1 MMFSYKKAKNVL
13 ALTAALSVLCSQSVF
28 AATLELDLEETI
40 QRALLTNPD
49 IKIAESQRKEA
60 KADYSAAKSAR
71 GISISLNHSTG
82 RGGYA
87 DNQAVRDAAG
97 RILGYT
103 KYIGND
109 HSNSITASLPIF
121 TGGELQGQIGQA
133 KANYR
138 TMLSAEQ
145 QAYNEMKE
153 TATTGYFNM
162 LNAGNMKNLRTES
175 VDRLQAHLDNVI
187 AQYNVGIVAR
197 ADVLR
202 SEVELANAKQDLI
215 TASNEYDVAEAT
227 LNNIIGTPLNTTL
240 TLKDTLQYVPYDNDM
255 AYCLAYSEEHRP
267 ELKQAEYGVDAAEAA
282 LVVARSGHMPKIYA
296 NASNNWGGDGSN
308 WPGDDNENWSVGVTA
323 SMNIFDSGVTWSKI
337 HAAQEALV
345 QAKETQRQVKDAVEL
360 EVRTDYLNMRE
371 AEKRITTA
379 QVAVA
384 SAEEDYHIAV
394 VRYQAGVGTNI
405 DVMDAQE
412 ALTQAKTNYY
422 QALYNYNTSK
432 AALNTSMGVG
442 VPVPEPRTFPEPVED
457 TDVSADTEDAAA
469 ETVPDEEMADA
480 DVQQGAEE
488 AANDSENADAEAAE
502 NAAPAEQ
509 QSEAV
514 PAEEAAVDA
523 QAAAE

>member
-1 MMFSYKKAKNVL
+1 MFSYKKAKNVL

-40 QRALLTNPD
+40 QRALLTNPSV
-49 IKIAESQRKEA
+49 KIAEYNRKAA
-60 KADYSAAKSAR
+60 KADYSAAKGAR
-71 GISISLNHSTG
+71 GISISLSHDSG

-87 DNQAVRDAAG
+87 DYAMRSVNG
-97 RILGYT
+97 GTKILT
-103 KYIGND
+103 KGIGNS

-138 TMLSAEQ
+138 SMLSAEE

-162 LNAGNMKNLRTES
+162 LNATNMKALRQES

-202 SEVELANAKQDLI
+202 SEVELANAKQDYI

-240 TLKDTLQYVPYDNDM
+240 KLKDSLQYVPYDNDM
-255 AYCLAYSEEHRP
+255 AYCLAYSEQHRP
-267 ELKQAEYGVDAAEAA
+267 ELKQAEYAIDSAEAA
-282 LVVARSGHMPKIYA
+282 LVVARSGHMPKVYA
-296 NASNNWGGDGSN
+296 NASNNWGGNGSD
-308 WPGDDNENWSVGVTA
+308 WPGDDDENWSVGVTA
-323 SMNIFDSGVTWSKI
+323 SMNVFDSGVTWSRI
-337 HAAQEALV
+337 HAAQENLAK
-345 QAKETQRQVKDAVEL
+345 AKESQRQIKDNVEL
-360 EVRTDYLNMRE
+360 EVRTDYLSMRE

-457 TDVSADTEDAAA
+457 TAAQAADAQSAGTDAAA
-469 ETVPDEEMADA
+469 QTENAADDSA
-480 DVQQGAEE
+480 QAP
-488 AANDSENADAEAAE
+488 ANTADAEQPAAE
-502 NAAPAEQ
+502 NAASTSTAAENGNT
-509 QSEAV
+509 
-514 PAEEAAVDA
+514 
-523 QAAAE
+523 AAAEQTAE

>member
-1 MMFSYKKAKNVL
+1 MFSYKKAKNVL
-13 ALTAALSVLCSQSVF
+13 VLTAALSVLCSQSVF

-40 QRALLTNPD
+40 QRALLTNPSV
-49 IKIAESQRKEA
+49 KIAESQRKEA

-71 GISISLNHSTG
+71 GISISLNHDSG

-87 DNQAVRDAAG
+87 DNRRYVITDNMG
-97 RILGYT
+97 RQIPRYD
-103 KYIGND
+103 KSIGNS
-109 HSNSITASLPIF
+109 HSNSITASLPLF

-138 TMLSAEQ
+138 SMLSAEE

-162 LNAGNMKNLRTES
+162 LNAGNMKALRQES

-202 SEVELANAKQDLI
+202 SEVELANAKQDYI

-240 TLKDTLQYVPYDNDM
+240 KLKDSLQYVPYDNDM
-255 AYCLAYSEEHRP
+255 AYCLAYSEQHRP

-296 NASNNWGGDGSN
+296 NASDNWGGNGSN
-308 WPGDDNENWSVGVTA
+308 WPGDDDENWSVGVTA
-323 SMNIFDSGVTWSKI
+323 SINVFDSGVTWSKI

-345 QAKETQRQVKDAVEL
+345 QAKESQRQIKDAVEL
-360 EVRTDYLNMRE
+360 EVRTDYLSMRE

-457 TDVSADTEDAAA
+457 TAAQA
-469 ETVPDEEMADA
+469 ADA
-480 DVQQGAEE
+480 QSAGTDT
-488 AANDSENADAEAAE
+488 AAQTENAADDSAQAPANTADAEQPAAE
-502 NAAPAEQ
+502 NAASTAAENGNT
-509 QSEAV
+509 
-514 PAEEAAVDA
+514 
-523 QAAAE
+523 AAAEQTAE

>member
-1 MMFSYKKAKNVL
+1 MFSYKKAKNVL

-40 QRALLTNPD
+40 QRALLTNPSV
-49 IKIAESQRKEA
+49 KIAEYNRKAA
-60 KADYSAAKSAR
+60 KADYSAAKGAR
-71 GISISLNHSTG
+71 GISISLSHDSG

-87 DNQAVRDAAG
+87 DNRSYVITDNMG
-97 RILGYT
+97 RQIPRYD
-103 KYIGND
+103 KSIGNS
-109 HSNSITASLPIF
+109 HSNSITASLPLF

-138 TMLSAEQ
+138 SMLSAEE

-162 LNAGNMKNLRTES
+162 LNATNMKALRQES

-202 SEVELANAKQDLI
+202 SEVELANAKQDYI

-227 LNNIIGTPLNTTL
+227 LNNIIGTPLGTTL
-240 TLKDTLQYVPYDNDM
+240 LLKDRLQYEPYENDM
-255 AYCLAYSEEHRP
+255 AYCLAYSEQHRP
-267 ELKQAEYGVDAAEAA
+267 ELKQAEYAIDSAEAA
-282 LVVARSGHMPKIYA
+282 LVVARSGHMPKVYA
-296 NASNNWGGDGSN
+296 NASNNWGGNGSD
-308 WPGDDNENWSVGVTA
+308 WPGDDDENWSVGVTA
-323 SMNIFDSGVTWSKI
+323 SMNVFDSGVTWSKI
-337 HAAQEALV
+337 HAAQENLAK
-345 QAKETQRQVKDAVEL
+345 AKESQRQIKDNVEL
-360 EVRTDYLNMRE
+360 EVRTDYLNLRE
-371 AEKRITTA
+371 AEKRITTT

-457 TDVSADTEDAAA
+457 TAAQAADAQSAGTDAAA
-469 ETVPDEEMADA
+469 QTENAADGSA
-480 DVQQGAEE
+480 QAP
-488 AANDSENADAEAAE
+488 ANTADAEQPAAE
-502 NAAPAEQ
+502 NAASTAAENGNTAVAEQ
-509 QSEAV
+509 T
-514 PAEEAAVDA
+514 AE
-523 QAAAE
+523 

>member
-1 MMFSYKKAKNVL
+1 MFSYKKAKNVL
-13 ALTAALSVLCSQSVF
+13 ALTATLSVLCSQSVF

-40 QRALLTNPD
+40 QRALLTNPSV
-49 IKIAESQRKEA
+49 KIAESQRKEA

-71 GISISLNHSTG
+71 GISISLNHDSS

-87 DNQAVRDAAG
+87 DYAWRNVGGGTAW
-97 RILGYT
+97 T
-103 KYIGND
+103 KSIGNS

-138 TMLSAEQ
+138 SMLSAEE

-162 LNAGNMKNLRTES
+162 LNATNMKALRQES

-202 SEVELANAKQDLI
+202 SEVELANAKQDYI

-227 LNNIIGTPLNTTL
+227 LNNIIGTPLGTTL
-240 TLKDTLQYVPYDNDM
+240 LLKDRLQYEPYENDM
-255 AYCLAYSEEHRP
+255 AYCLAYSEQHRP

-282 LVVARSGHMPKIYA
+282 LVVARSGHMPKI
-296 NASNNWGGDGSN
+296 NAVAGNYWGGTDESN
-308 WPGDDNENWSVGVTA
+308 WPGDDNDHWSVGVTA

-345 QAKETQRQVKDAVEL
+345 QAKESQRQIKDNVEL
-360 EVRTDYLNMRE
+360 EVRTDYLSMRE

-457 TDVSADTEDAAA
+457 TAAQAADAQSAGTDAAA
-469 ETVPDEEMADA
+469 QTEN
-480 DVQQGAEE
+480 
-488 AANDSENADAEAAE
+488 AANDSAQAPANTADAEQPAAE
-502 NAAPAEQ
+502 NSASTSTAAENGNT
-509 QSEAV
+509 
-514 PAEEAAVDA
+514 
-523 QAAAE
+523 AAAEQTAE

>member
-1 MMFSYKKAKNVL
+1 MFSYKKAKNVL
-13 ALTAALSVLCSQSVF
+13 ALTATLSVLCSQSVF

-40 QRALLTNPD
+40 QRALLTNPSV
-49 IKIAESQRKEA
+49 KIAEYNRKAA
-60 KADYSAAKSAR
+60 KADYSAAKGAR
-71 GISISLNHSTG
+71 GISISLSHDSG

-87 DNQAVRDAAG
+87 DPQYNQQL
-97 RILGYT
+97 RIWT
-103 KYIGND
+103 KGIDNS

-138 TMLSAEQ
+138 SMLSAEE

-162 LNAGNMKNLRTES
+162 LNATNMKALRQES

-202 SEVELANAKQDLI
+202 SEVELANAQQNYI
-215 TASNEYDVAEAT
+215 TASNQYDVAEAT
-227 LNNIIGTPLNTTL
+227 LNNIIGTPLGTTL
-240 TLKDTLQYVPYDNDM
+240 LLKDRLQYEPYENDM
-255 AYCLAYSEEHRP
+255 AYCLAYSEQHRP
-267 ELKQAEYGVDAAEAA
+267 ELKQAEYAIDSAEAA
-282 LVVARSGHMPKIYA
+282 LVVARSGHMPKVYA
-296 NASNNWGGDGSN
+296 NASNNWGGNGSD
-308 WPGDDNENWSVGVTA
+308 WPGDDDENWSVGVTA
-323 SMNIFDSGVTWSKI
+323 SMNVFDSGVTWSKI
-337 HAAQEALV
+337 HAAQENLAK
-345 QAKETQRQVKDAVEL
+345 AKESQRQIKDNVEL
-360 EVRTDYLNMRE
+360 EVRTDYLNLRE
-371 AEKRITTA
+371 AEKRITTT

-457 TDVSADTEDAAA
+457 TAAQAADAQSAGIDAAA
-469 ETVPDEEMADA
+469 QTEN
-480 DVQQGAEE
+480 
-488 AANDSENADAEAAE
+488 AASGSAQAPANTADAEQPAAE
-502 NAAPAEQ
+502 NAASTAAENGNT
-509 QSEAV
+509 
-514 PAEEAAVDA
+514 
-523 QAAAE
+523 AAAEQTAE

>member
-1 MMFSYKKAKNVL
+1 MFSYKKAKNVL
-13 ALTAALSVLCSQSVF
+13 ALTATLSVLCSQSVF

-40 QRALLTNPD
+40 QRALLTNPSV
-49 IKIAESQRKEA
+49 KIAESQRKEA

-71 GISISLNHSTG
+71 GISISLNHDSG

-87 DNQAVRDAAG
+87 DNRRYVITDNMG
-97 RILGYT
+97 RQIPRYD
-103 KYIGND
+103 KSIGNS
-109 HSNSITASLPIF
+109 HSNSITASLPLF

-138 TMLSAEQ
+138 SMLSAEE

-162 LNAGNMKNLRTES
+162 LNATNMKALRQES

-202 SEVELANAKQDLI
+202 SEVELANAQQNYI

-240 TLKDTLQYVPYDNDM
+240 KLKDSLQYVPYDNDM
-255 AYCLAYSEEHRP
+255 AYCLAYSEQHRP

-282 LVVARSGHMPKIYA
+282 LVVARSGHMPKVYA
-296 NASNNWGGDGSN
+296 SASNSWASES
-308 WPGDDNENWSVGVTA
+308 WPGDDNEEWQVGVTA

-345 QAKETQRQVKDAVEL
+345 QAKESQRQIKDAVEL
-360 EVRTDYLNMRE
+360 EVRTDYLSMRE
-371 AEKRITTA
+371 AEKRISSA

-442 VPVPEPRTFPEPVED
+442 VPVPEPRTFSEPVED
-457 TDVSADTEDAAA
+457 TAAQA
-469 ETVPDEEMADA
+469 ADA
-480 DVQQGAEE
+480 QSAGTDTASQTENAADGSVQAP
-488 AANDSENADAEAAE
+488 ANTADAEQPAAE
-502 NAAPAEQ
+502 NAASTAAENGNT
-509 QSEAV
+509 
-514 PAEEAAVDA
+514 
-523 QAAAE
+523 AAAEQTAE

>member
-1 MMFSYKKAKNVL
+1 MFSYKKAKNVL

-40 QRALLTNPD
+40 QRALLTNPSV
-49 IKIAESQRKEA
+49 KIAEYNRKAA
-60 KADYSAAKSAR
+60 KADYSAAKGAR
-71 GISISLNHSTG
+71 GISISLSHDSG

-87 DNQAVRDAAG
+87 DYAMRSVNG
-97 RILGYT
+97 GTEILT
-103 KYIGND
+103 KGIGNS

-138 TMLSAEQ
+138 SMLSAEE

-162 LNAGNMKNLRTES
+162 LNATNMKALRQES

-202 SEVELANAKQDLI
+202 SEVELANAQQNYI

-227 LNNIIGTPLNTTL
+227 LNNIIGTPLGTTL
-240 TLKDTLQYVPYDNDM
+240 LLKDRLQYEPYENDM
-255 AYCLAYSEEHRP
+255 AYCLAYSEQHRP
-267 ELKQAEYGVDAAEAA
+267 ELKQAEYAIDSAEAA
-282 LVVARSGHMPKIYA
+282 LVVARSGHMPKVYA
-296 NASNNWGGDGSN
+296 NASNNWGGNGSD
-308 WPGDDNENWSVGVTA
+308 WPGDDDENWSVGVTA
-323 SMNIFDSGVTWSKI
+323 SMNVFDSGVTWSRI
-337 HAAQEALV
+337 HAAQENLAK
-345 QAKETQRQVKDAVEL
+345 AKESQRQIKDNVEL
-360 EVRTDYLNMRE
+360 EVRTDYLNLRE
-371 AEKRITTA
+371 AEKRITTT

-442 VPVPEPRTFPEPVED
+442 VPVPEPRTFSEPVED
-457 TDVSADTEDAAA
+457 TAAQA
-469 ETVPDEEMADA
+469 ADA
-480 DVQQGAEE
+480 QSAGTDAVAQTEN
-488 AANDSENADAEAAE
+488 AADGSAQAPANTADAEQPAAE
-502 NAAPAEQ
+502 NAASTAAENGNT
-509 QSEAV
+509 
-514 PAEEAAVDA
+514 
-523 QAAAE
+523 AAAEQTAE

>member
-1 MMFSYKKAKNVL
+1 MFSYKKAKNVL

-40 QRALLTNPD
+40 QRALLTNPSV
-49 IKIAESQRKEA
+49 KIAEYNRKAA

-71 GISISLNHSTG
+71 GISISLSHSTG

-87 DNQAVRDAAG
+87 DPQYNQQLKIWSKGID
-97 RILGYT
+97 
-103 KYIGND
+103 
-109 HSNSITASLPIF
+109 NSHNNSVTASLPLF

-138 TMLSAEQ
+138 SMLSAEE

-162 LNAGNMKNLRTES
+162 LNATNMKALRQES

-202 SEVELANAKQDLI
+202 SEVELANAQQNYI

-227 LNNIIGTPLNTTL
+227 LNNIIGTPLGTTL
-240 TLKDTLQYVPYDNDM
+240 LLKDRLQYEPYENDM
-255 AYCLAYSEEHRP
+255 AYCLAYSEQHRP
-267 ELKQAEYGVDAAEAA
+267 ELKQAEYAIDSAEAA
-282 LVVARSGHMPKIYA
+282 LVVARSGHMPKVYA
-296 NASNNWGGDGSN
+296 NASNNWGGNGSD
-308 WPGDDNENWSVGVTA
+308 WPGDDDENWSVGVTA
-323 SMNIFDSGVTWSKI
+323 SMNVFDSGVTWSKI
-337 HAAQEALV
+337 HAAQENLAK
-345 QAKETQRQVKDAVEL
+345 AKESQRQIKDNVEL
-360 EVRTDYLNMRE
+360 EVRTDYLNLRE
-371 AEKRITTA
+371 AEKRITTT

-442 VPVPEPRTFPEPVED
+442 VPVPEPRTFPEPVENTAAQAADAQSAGTD
-457 TDVSADTEDAAA
+457 TAAQTENAVDDSAQAPANTADAEQPAVENAASTAAENGNTAAA
-469 ETVPDEEMADA
+469 EQT
-480 DVQQGAEE
+480 AE
-488 AANDSENADAEAAE
+488 
-502 NAAPAEQ
+502 
-509 QSEAV
+509 
-514 PAEEAAVDA
+514 
-523 QAAAE
+523 

>member
-1 MMFSYKKAKNVL
+1 MFSYKKAKNVL

-40 QRALLTNPD
+40 QRALLTNPSV
-49 IKIAESQRKEA
+49 KIAEYNRKAA

-71 GISISLNHSTG
+71 GISISLSHDSG

-87 DNQAVRDAAG
+87 DNRSYVITDNMG
-97 RILGYT
+97 RQIPRYD
-103 KYIGND
+103 KSIGNS

-138 TMLSAEQ
+138 SMLSAEE

-153 TATTGYFNM
+153 TATIGYFNM
-162 LNAGNMKNLRTES
+162 LNATNMKALRQES

-202 SEVELANAKQDLI
+202 SEVELANAQQNYI

-227 LNNIIGTPLNTTL
+227 LNNIIGTPLGTTL
-240 TLKDTLQYVPYDNDM
+240 LLKDRLQYEPYENDM
-255 AYCLAYSEEHRP
+255 AYCLAYSEQHRP
-267 ELKQAEYGVDAAEAA
+267 ELKQAEYAIDSAEAA
-282 LVVARSGHMPKIYA
+282 LVVARSGHMPKVYA
-296 NASNNWGGDGSN
+296 NASNNWGGNGSD
-308 WPGDDNENWSVGVTA
+308 WPGDDDENWSVGVTA
-323 SMNIFDSGVTWSKI
+323 SMNVFDSGVTWSKI
-337 HAAQEALV
+337 HAAQENLAK
-345 QAKETQRQVKDAVEL
+345 AKESQRQIKDNVEL
-360 EVRTDYLNMRE
+360 EVRTDYLNLRE
-371 AEKRITTA
+371 AEKRITTT

-457 TDVSADTEDAAA
+457 TAAQSTESQSAGTDTAAKIENAADGNAQAPANTADAEQPAAENVASTAAENGNTAAA
-469 ETVPDEEMADA
+469 EQT
-480 DVQQGAEE
+480 AE
-488 AANDSENADAEAAE
+488 
-502 NAAPAEQ
+502 
-509 QSEAV
+509 
-514 PAEEAAVDA
+514 
-523 QAAAE
+523 

>member
-1 MMFSYKKAKNVL
+1 MFSYKKAKNVL

-40 QRALLTNPD
+40 QRALLTNPSV
-49 IKIAESQRKEA
+49 KIAEYNRKAA
-60 KADYSAAKSAR
+60 KADYSAAKSSR
-71 GISISLNHSTG
+71 GISISLSHESG

-87 DNQAVRDAAG
+87 DNHILRDAAG
-97 RILGYT
+97 KILSND
-103 KYIGND
+103 KQIGNT

-138 TMLSAEQ
+138 SMLSAEE

-162 LNAGNMKNLRTES
+162 LNATNMKALRQES

-202 SEVELANAKQDLI
+202 SEVELANAQQNYI
-215 TASNEYDVAEAT
+215 TASNQYDVAEAT
-227 LNNIIGTPLNTTL
+227 LNNIIGTPLGTTL
-240 TLKDTLQYVPYDNDM
+240 LLKDRLQYEPYENDM
-255 AYCLAYSEEHRP
+255 AYCLAYSEQHRP
-267 ELKQAEYGVDAAEAA
+267 ELKQAEYAIDSAEAA
-282 LVVARSGHMPKIYA
+282 LVVARSGHMPKVYA
-296 NASNNWGGDGSN
+296 NASNNWGGNGSD
-308 WPGDDNENWSVGVTA
+308 WPGDDDENWSVGVTA
-323 SMNIFDSGVTWSKI
+323 SMNVFDSGVTWSKI
-337 HAAQEALV
+337 HAAQENLAK
-345 QAKETQRQVKDAVEL
+345 AKESQRQIKDNVEL
-360 EVRTDYLNMRE
+360 EVRTDYLNLRE
-371 AEKRITTA
+371 AEKRITTT

-457 TDVSADTEDAAA
+457 TAAQAADAQSAGTDAAA
-469 ETVPDEEMADA
+469 QTEN
-480 DVQQGAEE
+480 
-488 AANDSENADAEAAE
+488 AASDSAQAPANTADAEQPAAE
-502 NAAPAEQ
+502 NAA
-509 QSEAV
+509 ST
-514 PAEEAAVDA
+514 AAGNGNT
-523 QAAAE
+523 AAAEQTAE

>member
-1 MMFSYKKAKNVL
+1 MFSYKKAKNVL

-40 QRALLTNPD
+40 QRALLTNPSV
-49 IKIAESQRKEA
+49 KIAEYNRKAA
-60 KADYSAAKSAR
+60 KSDYSAAKSAR
-71 GISISLNHSTG
+71 GISISLSHDSG

-87 DNQAVRDAAG
+87 DPQYNQQL
-97 RILGYT
+97 RIWT
-103 KYIGND
+103 KGIDNS

-138 TMLSAEQ
+138 SMLSAEE

-162 LNAGNMKNLRTES
+162 LNATNMKALRQES

-202 SEVELANAKQDLI
+202 SEVELANAQQNYI

-227 LNNIIGTPLNTTL
+227 LNNIIGTPLGTTL
-240 TLKDTLQYVPYDNDM
+240 LLKDRLQYEPYENDM
-255 AYCLAYSEEHRP
+255 AYCLAYSEQHRP
-267 ELKQAEYGVDAAEAA
+267 ELKQAEYAIDSAEAA
-282 LVVARSGHMPKIYA
+282 LVVARSGHMPKVYA
-296 NASNNWGGDGSN
+296 NASNNWGGNGSD
-308 WPGDDNENWSVGVTA
+308 WPGDDDENWSVGVTA
-323 SMNIFDSGVTWSKI
+323 SMNVFDSGVTWSKI
-337 HAAQEALV
+337 HAAQENLAK
-345 QAKETQRQVKDAVEL
+345 AKESQRQIKDNVEL
-360 EVRTDYLNMRE
+360 EVRTDYLSMRE

-442 VPVPEPRTFPEPVED
+442 VPVPEPRTFPEP
-457 TDVSADTEDAAA
+457 
-469 ETVPDEEMADA
+469 
-480 DVQQGAEE
+480 
-488 AANDSENADAEAAE
+488 AE
-502 NAAPAEQ
+502 NAASTAAENGNT
-509 QSEAV
+509 
-514 PAEEAAVDA
+514 
-523 QAAAE
+523 AAAEQTAE

>member
-1 MMFSYKKAKNVL
+1 MFSYKKAKNVL

-40 QRALLTNPD
+40 QRALLTNPSV
-49 IKIAESQRKEA
+49 KIAESQRKEA

-71 GISISLNHSTG
+71 GISISLSHSSG

-87 DNQAVRDAAG
+87 DPQYNQQL
-97 RILGYT
+97 RIWT
-103 KYIGND
+103 KGIDNS

-138 TMLSAEQ
+138 SMLSAEE

-162 LNAGNMKNLRTES
+162 LNAGNMKALRQES
-175 VDRLQAHLDNVI
+175 VDRLQAHLDNVV

-202 SEVELANAKQDLI
+202 SEVELANAQQNYI

-240 TLKDTLQYVPYDNDM
+240 KLKDSLQYVPYDNDM
-255 AYCLAYSEEHRP
+255 AYCLAYSEQHRP

-296 NASNNWGGDGSN
+296 NASDNWGGNGSN
-308 WPGDDNENWSVGVTA
+308 WPGDDDENWSVGVTA
-323 SMNIFDSGVTWSKI
+323 SINVFDSGVTWSKI

-345 QAKETQRQVKDAVEL
+345 QAKESQRQIKDNVEL
-360 EVRTDYLNMRE
+360 EVRTDYLSMRE

-457 TDVSADTEDAAA
+457 TAAQSTESQSAGTDAAA
-469 ETVPDEEMADA
+469 QTENAADDSA
-480 DVQQGAEE
+480 QAP
-488 AANDSENADAEAAE
+488 ANTADAEQPAAE
-502 NAAPAEQ
+502 NAA
-509 QSEAV
+509 ST
-514 PAEEAAVDA
+514 AAGNGNT
-523 QAAAE
+523 AAAEQTAE

>member
-1 MMFSYKKAKNVL
+1 MFSYKKAKNVL

-40 QRALLTNPD
+40 QRALLTNPSV
-49 IKIAESQRKEA
+49 KIAEYNRKAA
-60 KADYSAAKSAR
+60 KADYSAAKGAR

-82 RGGYA
+82 RNGYA
-87 DNQAVRDAAG
+87 DPQYNQQLN
-97 RILGYT
+97 IWT
-103 KYIGND
+103 KGIGNS

-138 TMLSAEQ
+138 SMLSAEE

-162 LNAGNMKNLRTES
+162 LNATNMKALRQKS

-202 SEVELANAKQDLI
+202 SEVELANAQQNYI

-240 TLKDTLQYVPYDNDM
+240 KLKDSLQYVPYDNDM
-255 AYCLAYSEEHRP
+255 AYCLAYSEQHRP
-267 ELKQAEYGVDAAEAA
+267 ELKQAEYAIDSAEAA
-282 LVVARSGHMPKIYA
+282 LVVARSGHMPKVYA
-296 NASNNWGGDGSN
+296 NASNNWGGNGSD
-308 WPGDDNENWSVGVTA
+308 WPGDDDENWSVGVTA
-323 SMNIFDSGVTWSKI
+323 SMNVFDSGVTWSKI
-337 HAAQEALV
+337 HAAQENLAK
-345 QAKETQRQVKDAVEL
+345 AKESQRQIKDNVEL
-360 EVRTDYLNMRE
+360 EVRTDYLNLRE
-371 AEKRITTA
+371 AEKRITTT

-457 TDVSADTEDAAA
+457 TAAQAADAQSAGTDAAA
-469 ETVPDEEMADA
+469 QTENAADGSA
-480 DVQQGAEE
+480 QAP
-488 AANDSENADAEAAE
+488 ANTADAEQPAAE
-502 NAAPAEQ
+502 NAA
-509 QSEAV
+509 ST
-514 PAEEAAVDA
+514 AAGNGNT
-523 QAAAE
+523 AAAEQTAE

>member
-1 MMFSYKKAKNVL
+1 MFSYKKAKNVL

-40 QRALLTNPD
+40 QRALLTNPSV
-49 IKIAESQRKEA
+49 KIAESQRKEA

-71 GISISLNHSTG
+71 GISISLNHDSG

-87 DNQAVRDAAG
+87 DNHILRDAFG
-97 RILGYT
+97 NILSND
-103 KYIGND
+103 KQIGNS
-109 HSNSITASLPIF
+109 HSNSITASLPLF

-138 TMLSAEQ
+138 SMLSAEE

-162 LNAGNMKNLRTES
+162 LNAGNMKALRQES
-175 VDRLQAHLDNVI
+175 VDRLQAHLDNVV

-202 SEVELANAKQDLI
+202 SEVELANAKQDYI

-240 TLKDTLQYVPYDNDM
+240 KLKDSLQYVPYDNDM
-255 AYCLAYSEEHRP
+255 AYCLAYSEQHRP

-282 LVVARSGHMPKIYA
+282 LVVARSGHMPKVYA
-296 NASNNWGGDGSN
+296 SASNSWASES
-308 WPGDDNENWSVGVTA
+308 WPGDDNEEWQVGVTA

-345 QAKETQRQVKDAVEL
+345 QAKESQRQIKDNVEL
-360 EVRTDYLNMRE
+360 EVRTDYLSMRE

-457 TDVSADTEDAAA
+457 TAVQAADAQSAGTDAAA
-469 ETVPDEEMADA
+469 QTEN
-480 DVQQGAEE
+480 
-488 AANDSENADAEAAE
+488 AANDSAQAPANTADAEQPAAE
-502 NAAPAEQ
+502 NAASTAAENGNT
-509 QSEAV
+509 
-514 PAEEAAVDA
+514 
-523 QAAAE
+523 AAAEQTAE

>member
-1 MMFSYKKAKNVL
+1 MFSYKKAKNVL

-40 QRALLTNPD
+40 QRALLTNPSV
-49 IKIAESQRKEA
+49 KIAEYNRKAA
-60 KADYSAAKSAR
+60 KADYSAAKGAR
-71 GISISLNHSTG
+71 GISISLSHSTG
-82 RGGYA
+82 RNGYA
-87 DNQAVRDAAG
+87 DPQYNQQLN
-97 RILGYT
+97 IWT
-103 KYIGND
+103 KGIGNS

-121 TGGELQGQIGQA
+121 TGCELQGQIGQA

-138 TMLSAEQ
+138 SMLSAEE

-153 TATTGYFNM
+153 TATTGYFTM
-162 LNAGNMKNLRTES
+162 LNATNMKALRQES

-202 SEVELANAKQDLI
+202 SEVELANAQQNYI

-227 LNNIIGTPLNTTL
+227 LNNIIGTPLGTTL
-240 TLKDTLQYVPYDNDM
+240 LLKDRLQYEPYENDM
-255 AYCLAYSEEHRP
+255 AYCLAYSEQHRP
-267 ELKQAEYGVDAAEAA
+267 ELKQAEYAIDSAEAA
-282 LVVARSGHMPKIYA
+282 LVVARSGHMPKVYA
-296 NASNNWGGDGSN
+296 NASNNWGGNGSD
-308 WPGDDNENWSVGVTA
+308 WPGDDDENWSVGVTA
-323 SMNIFDSGVTWSKI
+323 SMNVFDSGVTWSKI
-337 HAAQEALV
+337 HAAQENLAK
-345 QAKETQRQVKDAVEL
+345 AKESQRQIKDNVEL
-360 EVRTDYLNMRE
+360 EVRTDYLNLRE
-371 AEKRITTA
+371 AEKRITTT

-457 TDVSADTEDAAA
+457 TAAQAAEAQSAGTDTAAQTENAADDSAQAQANTADAEQPAAENTASTAAENGNTAAA
-469 ETVPDEEMADA
+469 EQT
-480 DVQQGAEE
+480 AE
-488 AANDSENADAEAAE
+488 
-502 NAAPAEQ
+502 
-509 QSEAV
+509 
-514 PAEEAAVDA
+514 
-523 QAAAE
+523 

>member
-1 MMFSYKKAKNVL
+1 MFSYKKAKNVL

-40 QRALLTNPD
+40 QRALLTNPSV
-49 IKIAESQRKEA
+49 KIAEYNRKAA
-60 KADYSAAKSAR
+60 KADYSAAKGAR
-71 GISISLNHSTG
+71 GISISLSHDSG

-87 DNQAVRDAAG
+87 DYAMRSVNG
-97 RILGYT
+97 GTKILT
-103 KYIGND
+103 KGIGNS

-138 TMLSAEQ
+138 SMLSAEE

-162 LNAGNMKNLRTES
+162 LNATNMKALRQES

-202 SEVELANAKQDLI
+202 SEVELANAKQDYI

-240 TLKDTLQYVPYDNDM
+240 KLKDSLQYVPYDNDM
-255 AYCLAYSEEHRP
+255 AYCLAYSEQHRP
-267 ELKQAEYGVDAAEAA
+267 ELKQAEYAIDSAEAA
-282 LVVARSGHMPKIYA
+282 LVVARSGHMPKVYA
-296 NASNNWGGDGSN
+296 NASNNWGGNGSD
-308 WPGDDNENWSVGVTA
+308 WPGDDDENWSVGVTA
-323 SMNIFDSGVTWSKI
+323 SMNVFDSGVTWSKI
-337 HAAQEALV
+337 HAAQENLAK
-345 QAKETQRQVKDAVEL
+345 AKESQRQIKDNVEL
-360 EVRTDYLNMRE
+360 EVRTDYLSMRE

-457 TDVSADTEDAAA
+457 TAAQA
-469 ETVPDEEMADA
+469 ADA
-480 DVQQGAEE
+480 QGAGTDAVAQTEN
-488 AANDSENADAEAAE
+488 AASDSAQAPANTADAEQPAAE
-502 NAAPAEQ
+502 NAASTAAENGNT
-509 QSEAV
+509 
-514 PAEEAAVDA
+514 
-523 QAAAE
+523 AAAEQIAE

>member
-1 MMFSYKKAKNVL
+1 MFSYKKAKNVL

-40 QRALLTNPD
+40 HRALLTNPSV
-49 IKIAESQRKEA
+49 KIAEYNRKAA
-60 KADYSAAKSAR
+60 KADYSAAKGAR
-71 GISISLNHSTG
+71 GISISLSHDSG

-87 DNQAVRDAAG
+87 DYAMRSVNG
-97 RILGYT
+97 GTKILT
-103 KYIGND
+103 KGIGNS

-138 TMLSAEQ
+138 SMLSAEE

-162 LNAGNMKNLRTES
+162 LNATNMKALRQES

-202 SEVELANAKQDLI
+202 SEVELANAKQDYI

-240 TLKDTLQYVPYDNDM
+240 KLKDSLQYVPYDNDM
-255 AYCLAYSEEHRP
+255 AYCLAYSEQHRP
-267 ELKQAEYGVDAAEAA
+267 ELKQAEYAIDSAEAA
-282 LVVARSGHMPKIYA
+282 LVVARSGHMPKVYA
-296 NASNNWGGDGSN
+296 NASNNWGGNGSD
-308 WPGDDNENWSVGVTA
+308 WPGDDDENWSVGVTA
-323 SMNIFDSGVTWSKI
+323 SMNVFDSGVTWSRI
-337 HAAQEALV
+337 HAAQENLAK
-345 QAKETQRQVKDAVEL
+345 AKESQRQIKDNVEL
-360 EVRTDYLNMRE
+360 EVRTDYLSMRE

-457 TDVSADTEDAAA
+457 TAAQSADAQSAGTDTAAQTENAASDSA
-469 ETVPDEEMADA
+469 QAP
-480 DVQQGAEE
+480 
-488 AANDSENADAEAAE
+488 ANTADAEQPAAE
-502 NAAPAEQ
+502 NAASTAAENGNT
-509 QSEAV
+509 
-514 PAEEAAVDA
+514 
-523 QAAAE
+523 AAAEQTAE

>member
-1 MMFSYKKAKNVL
+1 MFSYKKAKNVL

-40 QRALLTNPD
+40 QRALLTNPSV
-49 IKIAESQRKEA
+49 KIAEYNRKAA
-60 KADYSAAKSAR
+60 KADYSAAKGAR
-71 GISISLNHSTG
+71 GISISLSHDSG

-87 DNQAVRDAAG
+87 DNQFFEGVNIG
-97 RILGYT
+97 
-103 KYIGND
+103 KQIGNS
-109 HSNSITASLPIF
+109 HNNSVTATLPIF

-138 TMLSAEQ
+138 SMLSAEE

-162 LNAGNMKNLRTES
+162 LNATNMKALRQES

-202 SEVELANAKQDLI
+202 SEVELANAQQNYI
-215 TASNEYDVAEAT
+215 TASNQYDVAEAT
-227 LNNIIGTPLNTTL
+227 LNNIIGTPLGTTL
-240 TLKDTLQYVPYDNDM
+240 LLKDRLQYDPYENDM
-255 AYCLAYSEEHRP
+255 AYCLAYSEQHRP
-267 ELKQAEYGVDAAEAA
+267 ELKQAEYAIDSAEAA
-282 LVVARSGHMPKIYA
+282 LVVARSGHMPKVYA
-296 NASNNWGGDGSN
+296 NASNNWGGNGSD
-308 WPGDDNENWSVGVTA
+308 WPGDDDENWSVGVTA
-323 SMNIFDSGVTWSKI
+323 SMNVFDSGVTWSKI
-337 HAAQEALV
+337 HAAQENLAK
-345 QAKETQRQVKDAVEL
+345 AKESQRQIKDNVEL
-360 EVRTDYLNMRE
+360 EVRTDYLNLRE
-371 AEKRITTA
+371 AEKRITTT

-442 VPVPEPRTFPEPVED
+442 VPVPEPKTFPEPVED
-457 TDVSADTEDAAA
+457 TAAQSTESQSAGTDTAAQA
-469 ETVPDEEMADA
+469 ENAASDSAQAPANTADA
-480 DVQQGAEE
+480 GQP
-488 AANDSENADAEAAE
+488 AAE
-502 NAAPAEQ
+502 NAESTAAENGNT
-509 QSEAV
+509 
-514 PAEEAAVDA
+514 
-523 QAAAE
+523 AAAEQTAE

>member
-1 MMFSYKKAKNVL
+1 MFSYKKAKNVL

-40 QRALLTNPD
+40 QRALLTNPSV
-49 IKIAESQRKEA
+49 KIAEYNRKAA
-60 KADYSAAKSAR
+60 KADYSAAKGAR
-71 GISISLNHSTG
+71 GISISLSHDSG

-87 DNQAVRDAAG
+87 DPQYNQQLS
-97 RILGYT
+97 IWT
-103 KYIGND
+103 KGIGNS

-138 TMLSAEQ
+138 SMLSAEE

-162 LNAGNMKNLRTES
+162 LNATNMKALRQES

-202 SEVELANAKQDLI
+202 SEVELANAKQNYI
-215 TASNEYDVAEAT
+215 TASNQYDVAEAT
-227 LNNIIGTPLNTTL
+227 LNNIIGTPLGTTL
-240 TLKDTLQYVPYDNDM
+240 LLKDRLQYEPYENDM
-255 AYCLAYSEEHRP
+255 AYCLAYSEQHRP
-267 ELKQAEYGVDAAEAA
+267 ELKQAEYAIDSAEAA
-282 LVVARSGHMPKIYA
+282 LVVARSGHMPKVYA
-296 NASNNWGGDGSN
+296 NASNNWGGNGSD
-308 WPGDDNENWSVGVTA
+308 WPGDDDENWSVGVTA
-323 SMNIFDSGVTWSKI
+323 SMNVFDSGVTWSKI
-337 HAAQEALV
+337 HAAQENLAK
-345 QAKETQRQVKDAVEL
+345 AKESQRQIKDNVEL
-360 EVRTDYLNMRE
+360 EVRTDYLSMRE

-457 TDVSADTEDAAA
+457 TAAQAADAQSAGTDAAA
-469 ETVPDEEMADA
+469 QTENAADGSA
-480 DVQQGAEE
+480 QAP
-488 AANDSENADAEAAE
+488 ANTADAEQPAAE
-502 NAAPAEQ
+502 NAASTAAENGNT
-509 QSEAV
+509 
-514 PAEEAAVDA
+514 
-523 QAAAE
+523 AAAEQTAE

>member
-1 MMFSYKKAKNVL
+1 MFGYKKAKNVL
-13 ALTAALSVLCSQSVF
+13 VLTAALSVLCSQPVF
-28 AATLELDLEETI
+28 AATLELDLDETI
-40 QRALLTNPD
+40 QRALLTNPY
-49 IKIAESQRKEA
+49 IKIAETQRKEA

-71 GISISLNHSTG
+71 GISISLNHDSG

-87 DNQAVRDAAG
+87 DNRRYVITDNMG
-97 RILGYT
+97 RQIPRYD
-103 KYIGND
+103 KSIGNS
-109 HSNSITASLPIF
+109 HSNSITASLPLF

-138 TMLSAEQ
+138 SMLSAEE

-162 LNAGNMKNLRTES
+162 LNAGNMKALRQES
-175 VDRLQAHLDNVI
+175 VDRLQAHLDNVV

-202 SEVELANAKQDLI
+202 SEVELANAKQDYI

-240 TLKDTLQYVPYDNDM
+240 KLKDSLQYVPYDNDM
-255 AYCLAYSEEHRP
+255 AYCLAYSEQHRP

-296 NASNNWGGDGSN
+296 NASDNWGGNGSN
-308 WPGDDNENWSVGVTA
+308 WPGDDDENWSVGVTA
-323 SMNIFDSGVTWSKI
+323 SINVFDSGVTWSKI

-345 QAKETQRQVKDAVEL
+345 QAKESQRQIKDNVEL
-360 EVRTDYLNMRE
+360 EVRTDYLSMRE

-384 SAEEDYHIAV
+384 SAEDYHIAV

-457 TDVSADTEDAAA
+457 TAAQAADAQSAGTDAAA
-469 ETVPDEEMADA
+469 QTENAADDSA
-480 DVQQGAEE
+480 QAP
-488 AANDSENADAEAAE
+488 ANTADAEQPAAE
-502 NAAPAEQ
+502 NAASTSTAAENGNT
-509 QSEAV
+509 
-514 PAEEAAVDA
+514 
-523 QAAAE
+523 AAAEQTAE

>member
-1 MMFSYKKAKNVL
+1 MFSYKKAKNVL

-40 QRALLTNPD
+40 QRALLTNPSV
-49 IKIAESQRKEA
+49 KIAEYNRKAA
-60 KADYSAAKSAR
+60 KADYSAAKGAR
-71 GISISLNHSTG
+71 GISISLSHDSG

-87 DNQAVRDAAG
+87 DYAWRNVNGGAP
-97 RILGYT
+97 IWT
-103 KYIGND
+103 KSIGNS

-138 TMLSAEQ
+138 SMLSAEE

-162 LNAGNMKNLRTES
+162 LNATNMKALRQES

-202 SEVELANAKQDLI
+202 SEVELANAQQNYI

-227 LNNIIGTPLNTTL
+227 LNNIIGTPLGTTL
-240 TLKDTLQYVPYDNDM
+240 LLKDRLQYEPYENDM
-255 AYCLAYSEEHRP
+255 AYCLAYSEQHRP
-267 ELKQAEYGVDAAEAA
+267 ELKQAEYAIDSAEAA
-282 LVVARSGHMPKIYA
+282 LVVARSGHMPKVYA
-296 NASNNWGGDGSN
+296 NASNNWGGNGSD
-308 WPGDDNENWSVGVTA
+308 WPGDDDENWSVGVTA
-323 SMNIFDSGVTWSKI
+323 SMNVFDSGVTWSKI
-337 HAAQEALV
+337 HAAQENLAK
-345 QAKETQRQVKDAVEL
+345 AKESQRQIKDNVEL
-360 EVRTDYLNMRE
+360 EVRTVNLRE
-371 AEKRITTA
+371 AEKRITTT

-457 TDVSADTEDAAA
+457 TAAQAADAQSAGTDAAA
-469 ETVPDEEMADA
+469 QTENAADDSA
-480 DVQQGAEE
+480 QASANTAGAEQP
-488 AANDSENADAEAAE
+488 AAE
-502 NAAPAEQ
+502 NAASTAAENGNT
-509 QSEAV
+509 
-514 PAEEAAVDA
+514 
-523 QAAAE
+523 AAAEQTAE

>member
-1 MMFSYKKAKNVL
+1 MFSYKKAKNVL

-40 QRALLTNPD
+40 QRALLTNPSV
-49 IKIAESQRKEA
+49 KIAEYNRKAA
-60 KADYSAAKSAR
+60 KADYSAAKGAR
-71 GISISLNHSTG
+71 GISISLSHDSG

-87 DNQAVRDAAG
+87 DYAMRSVNG
-97 RILGYT
+97 GTKILT
-103 KYIGND
+103 KGIGNS

-138 TMLSAEQ
+138 SMLSAEE

-162 LNAGNMKNLRTES
+162 LNATNMKALRQES

-197 ADVLR
+197 AEVLR
-202 SEVELANAKQDLI
+202 SEVELANAKQDYI

-240 TLKDTLQYVPYDNDM
+240 KLKDSLQYVPYDNDM
-255 AYCLAYSEEHRP
+255 AYCLAYSEQHRP
-267 ELKQAEYGVDAAEAA
+267 ELKQAEYAIDSAEAA
-282 LVVARSGHMPKIYA
+282 LVVARSGHMPKVYA
-296 NASNNWGGDGSN
+296 NASNNWGGNGSD
-308 WPGDDNENWSVGVTA
+308 WPGDDDENWSVGVTA
-323 SMNIFDSGVTWSKI
+323 SMNVFDSGVTWSRI
-337 HAAQEALV
+337 HAAQENLAK
-345 QAKETQRQVKDAVEL
+345 AKESQRQIKDNVEL
-360 EVRTDYLNMRE
+360 EVRTDYLSMRE

-457 TDVSADTEDAAA
+457 TAAQA
-469 ETVPDEEMADA
+469 ADA
-480 DVQQGAEE
+480 QSAGTDT
-488 AANDSENADAEAAE
+488 AAQTESAASDSAQTPANTADAEQPAE
-502 NAAPAEQ
+502 NAASTAAENGNT
-509 QSEAV
+509 
-514 PAEEAAVDA
+514 
-523 QAAAE
+523 AAAEQTAE

>member
-1 MMFSYKKAKNVL
+1 MFSYKKAKNVL

-40 QRALLTNPD
+40 QRALLTNPSV
-49 IKIAESQRKEA
+49 KIAEYNRKAA
-60 KADYSAAKSAR
+60 KADYSAAKGAR
-71 GISISLNHSTG
+71 GISISLSHDSG

-87 DNQAVRDAAG
+87 DPQYNQQLS
-97 RILGYT
+97 IWT
-103 KYIGND
+103 KGIGNS

-138 TMLSAEQ
+138 SMLSAEE

-162 LNAGNMKNLRTES
+162 LNATNMKALRQES

-202 SEVELANAKQDLI
+202 SEVELANAQQNYI

-227 LNNIIGTPLNTTL
+227 LNNIIGTPLGTTL
-240 TLKDTLQYVPYDNDM
+240 LLKDRLQYEPYENDM
-255 AYCLAYSEEHRP
+255 AYCLAYSEQHRP
-267 ELKQAEYGVDAAEAA
+267 ELKQAEYAIDSAEAA
-282 LVVARSGHMPKIYA
+282 LVVARSGHMPKVYA
-296 NASNNWGGDGSN
+296 NASNNWGGNGSD
-308 WPGDDNENWSVGVTA
+308 WPGDDDENWSVGVTA
-323 SMNIFDSGVTWSKI
+323 SMNVFDSGVTWSKI
-337 HAAQEALV
+337 HAAQENLAK
-345 QAKETQRQVKDAVEL
+345 AKESQRQIKDNVEL
-360 EVRTDYLNMRE
+360 EVRTDYLNLRE
-371 AEKRITTA
+371 AEKRITTT

-457 TDVSADTEDAAA
+457 TAAQAAEAQSAGTDAAVQTENA
-469 ETVPDEEMADA
+469 ADDSA
-480 DVQQGAEE
+480 QAP
-488 AANDSENADAEAAE
+488 ANTADAEQPAAE
-502 NAAPAEQ
+502 NAASTAAENGNT
-509 QSEAV
+509 
-514 PAEEAAVDA
+514 
-523 QAAAE
+523 AAAEQTAE

>member
-1 MMFSYKKAKNVL
+1 MFSYKKAKNVL

-40 QRALLTNPD
+40 QRALLTNPSV
-49 IKIAESQRKEA
+49 KIAEYNRKAA
-60 KADYSAAKSAR
+60 KADYSAAKGAR
-71 GISISLNHSTG
+71 GISISLSHSTG
-82 RGGYA
+82 RNGYA
-87 DNQAVRDAAG
+87 DPQYNQQLD
-97 RILGYT
+97 IWT
-103 KYIGND
+103 KGIGNS

-138 TMLSAEQ
+138 SMLSAEE

-162 LNAGNMKNLRTES
+162 LNATNMKALRQES

-187 AQYNVGIVAR
+187 AQYNVGIAAR

-202 SEVELANAKQDLI
+202 SEVELANAQQNYI

-227 LNNIIGTPLNTTL
+227 LNNIIGTPLGTTL
-240 TLKDTLQYVPYDNDM
+240 LLKDRLQYEPYENDM
-255 AYCLAYSEEHRP
+255 AYCLVYSEQHRP
-267 ELKQAEYGVDAAEAA
+267 ELKQAEYAIDSAEAA
-282 LVVARSGHMPKIYA
+282 LVVARSGHMPKVYA
-296 NASNNWGGDGSN
+296 NASNNWGGNGSD
-308 WPGDDNENWSVGVTA
+308 WPGDDDENWSVGVTA
-323 SMNIFDSGVTWSKI
+323 SMNVFDSGVTWSKI
-337 HAAQEALV
+337 HAAQENLAK
-345 QAKETQRQVKDAVEL
+345 AKEAQRQIKDNVEL
-360 EVRTDYLNMRE
+360 EVRTDYLSMRE
-371 AEKRITTA
+371 AEKRITTT

-457 TDVSADTEDAAA
+457 TAAQAADGQSAGTDAAA
-469 ETVPDEEMADA
+469 QTEN
-480 DVQQGAEE
+480 
-488 AANDSENADAEAAE
+488 AASDSAQAPANTADAEQPAAE
-502 NAAPAEQ
+502 NAASTAAENGNT
-509 QSEAV
+509 
-514 PAEEAAVDA
+514 
-523 QAAAE
+523 AAAEQTAE

>member
-1 MMFSYKKAKNVL
+1 MFSYKKAKNVL

-40 QRALLTNPD
+40 QRALLTNPSV
-49 IKIAESQRKEA
+49 KIAEYNRKAA
-60 KADYSAAKSAR
+60 KADYSVAKGAR
-71 GISISLNHSTG
+71 GISISLSHSTG
-82 RGGYA
+82 RNGYA
-87 DNQAVRDAAG
+87 DNRLNPIYNNAG
-97 RILGYT
+97 ELIGTSYN
-103 KYIGND
+103 KSIGNS

-138 TMLSAEQ
+138 SMLSAEE

-162 LNAGNMKNLRTES
+162 LNATNMKALRQES

-202 SEVELANAKQDLI
+202 SEVELANAQQNYI

-227 LNNIIGTPLNTTL
+227 LNNIIGTPLGTTL
-240 TLKDTLQYVPYDNDM
+240 LLKDRLQYEPYENDM
-255 AYCLAYSEEHRP
+255 AYCLAYSEQHRP
-267 ELKQAEYGVDAAEAA
+267 ELKQAEYAIDSAEAA
-282 LVVARSGHMPKIYA
+282 LVVARSGHMPKVYA
-296 NASNNWGGDGSN
+296 NASNNWGGNGSD
-308 WPGDDNENWSVGVTA
+308 WPGDDDENWSVGVTA
-323 SMNIFDSGVTWSKI
+323 SMNVFDSGVTWSKI
-337 HAAQEALV
+337 HAAQENLAK
-345 QAKETQRQVKDAVEL
+345 AKESQRQIKDNVEL
-360 EVRTDYLNMRE
+360 EVRTDYLNLRE
-371 AEKRITTA
+371 AEKRITTT

-457 TDVSADTEDAAA
+457 TTAQSADAQSAGTDAAA
-469 ETVPDEEMADA
+469 QTEN
-480 DVQQGAEE
+480 
-488 AANDSENADAEAAE
+488 AANDSAQAPANTADAEQPAAE
-502 NAAPAEQ
+502 NAASTAAENGNTAVAEQ
-509 QSEAV
+509 T
-514 PAEEAAVDA
+514 AE
-523 QAAAE
+523 

>member
-1 MMFSYKKAKNVL
+1 MFSYKKAKNVL

-40 QRALLTNPD
+40 QRALLTNPSV
-49 IKIAESQRKEA
+49 KIAEYNRKAA
-60 KADYSAAKSAR
+60 KADYSAAKGAR
-71 GISISLNHSTG
+71 GISISLSHDSG

-87 DNQAVRDAAG
+87 DYAMRSVNG
-97 RILGYT
+97 GTPIWT
-103 KYIGND
+103 KSIGNS

-138 TMLSAEQ
+138 SMLSAEE

-162 LNAGNMKNLRTES
+162 LNATNMKALRQES

-202 SEVELANAKQDLI
+202 SEVELANAQQNYI
-215 TASNEYDVAEAT
+215 TASNQYDVAEAT
-227 LNNIIGTPLNTTL
+227 LNNIIGTPLGTTL
-240 TLKDTLQYVPYDNDM
+240 LLKDRLQYEPYENDM
-255 AYCLAYSEEHRP
+255 AYCLAYSEQHRP
-267 ELKQAEYGVDAAEAA
+267 ELKQAEYAVDSAEAA
-282 LVVARSGHMPKIYA
+282 LVVARSGHMPKVYA
-296 NASNNWGGDGSN
+296 NASNNWGGNGSD
-308 WPGDDNENWSVGVTA
+308 WPGDDDENWSVGVTA
-323 SMNIFDSGVTWSKI
+323 SMNVFDSGVTWSKI
-337 HAAQEALV
+337 HAAQENLAK
-345 QAKETQRQVKDAVEL
+345 AKESQRQIKDNVEL
-360 EVRTDYLNMRE
+360 EVRTDYLNLRE
-371 AEKRITTA
+371 AEKRITTT

-457 TDVSADTEDAAA
+457 TAVQAADAQSVGTDAAA
-469 ETVPDEEMADA
+469 QTENAADDSA
-480 DVQQGAEE
+480 Q
-488 AANDSENADAEAAE
+488 ANTADAEQPAAE
-502 NAAPAEQ
+502 NAASTAAENGNT
-509 QSEAV
+509 
-514 PAEEAAVDA
+514 
-523 QAAAE
+523 AAAEQTAE

>member
-1 MMFSYKKAKNVL
+1 MFSYKKAKNVL

-40 QRALLTNPD
+40 QRALLTNPSV
-49 IKIAESQRKEA
+49 KIAEYNRKAA
-60 KADYSAAKSAR
+60 KADYSAAKGAR
-71 GISISLNHSTG
+71 GISISLSHDSG

-87 DNQAVRDAAG
+87 DYAKRSING
-97 RILGYT
+97 GTEIWT
-103 KYIGND
+103 KGIGNS
-109 HSNSITASLPIF
+109 HSNSISASLPIF

-138 TMLSAEQ
+138 SMLSAEE

-162 LNAGNMKNLRTES
+162 LNATNMKALRQES

-202 SEVELANAKQDLI
+202 SEVELANAQQNYI
-215 TASNEYDVAEAT
+215 TASNQYDVAEAT
-227 LNNIIGTPLNTTL
+227 LNNIIGTPLGTTL
-240 TLKDTLQYVPYDNDM
+240 LLKDRLQYEPYENDM
-255 AYCLAYSEEHRP
+255 AYCLAYSEQHRP
-267 ELKQAEYGVDAAEAA
+267 ELKQAEYAIDSAEAA
-282 LVVARSGHMPKIYA
+282 LVVARSGHMPKVYA
-296 NASNNWGGDGSN
+296 NASNNWGGNGSD
-308 WPGDDNENWSVGVTA
+308 WPGDDDENWSVGVTA
-323 SMNIFDSGVTWSKI
+323 SMNVFDSGVTWSKI
-337 HAAQEALV
+337 HAAQENLAK
-345 QAKETQRQVKDAVEL
+345 AKESQRQIKDNVEL
-360 EVRTDYLNMRE
+360 EVRTDYLNLRE
-371 AEKRITTA
+371 AEKRITTT

-457 TDVSADTEDAAA
+457 TAAQAADAQSAGTDAAA
-469 ETVPDEEMADA
+469 QTENAADDSA
-480 DVQQGAEE
+480 QAP
-488 AANDSENADAEAAE
+488 ANTADAEQPAAE
-502 NAAPAEQ
+502 NAASTAAENGNT
-509 QSEAV
+509 
-514 PAEEAAVDA
+514 
-523 QAAAE
+523 AAAEQTAE

>member
-1 MMFSYKKAKNVL
+1 MFSYKKAKNVL

-40 QRALLTNPD
+40 QRALLTNPSV
-49 IKIAESQRKEA
+49 KIAEYNRKAA
-60 KADYSAAKSAR
+60 KADYSAAKGAR
-71 GISISLNHSTG
+71 GISISLSHSTG
-82 RGGYA
+82 RNGYA
-87 DNQAVRDAAG
+87 DPQYNQQLN
-97 RILGYT
+97 IWT
-103 KYIGND
+103 KGIGNS

-138 TMLSAEQ
+138 SMLSAEE

-162 LNAGNMKNLRTES
+162 LNATNMKALRQES

-202 SEVELANAKQDLI
+202 SEVELANAQQNYI
-215 TASNEYDVAEAT
+215 TASNQYDVAEAT
-227 LNNIIGTPLNTTL
+227 LNNIIGTPLGTTL
-240 TLKDTLQYVPYDNDM
+240 LLKDRLQYEPYENDM
-255 AYCLAYSEEHRP
+255 AYCLAYSEQHRP
-267 ELKQAEYGVDAAEAA
+267 ELKQAEYAIDSAEAA
-282 LVVARSGHMPKIYA
+282 LVVARSGHMPKVYA
-296 NASNNWGGDGSN
+296 NASNNWGGNGSD
-308 WPGDDNENWSVGVTA
+308 WPGDDDENWSVGVTA
-323 SMNIFDSGVTWSKI
+323 SMNVFDSGVTWSKI
-337 HAAQEALV
+337 HAAQENLAK
-345 QAKETQRQVKDAVEL
+345 AKESQRQIKDNVEL
-360 EVRTDYLNMRE
+360 EVRTDYLSMRE

-457 TDVSADTEDAAA
+457 TAAQAADAQSAGTDAAA
-469 ETVPDEEMADA
+469 QTENAADDSA
-480 DVQQGAEE
+480 QAP
-488 AANDSENADAEAAE
+488 ANTADAEQPAAE
-502 NAAPAEQ
+502 NAASTAAENGNT
-509 QSEAV
+509 
-514 PAEEAAVDA
+514 
-523 QAAAE
+523 AAAEQTAE

>member
-1 MMFSYKKAKNVL
+1 MFSYKKAKNVL

-40 QRALLTNPD
+40 QRALLTNPSV
-49 IKIAESQRKEA
+49 KIAEYNRKAA

-71 GISISLNHSTG
+71 GISISLNHDSG

-87 DNQAVRDAAG
+87 DNRRYVITDNMG
-97 RILGYT
+97 RQIPRYD
-103 KYIGND
+103 KSIGNS

-138 TMLSAEQ
+138 SMLSAEE

-162 LNAGNMKNLRTES
+162 LNATNMKALRQES

-202 SEVELANAKQDLI
+202 SEVELANAKQDYI

-227 LNNIIGTPLNTTL
+227 LNNIIGTPLGTTL
-240 TLKDTLQYVPYDNDM
+240 LLKDRLQYEPYENDM
-255 AYCLAYSEEHRP
+255 AYCLAYSEQHRP
-267 ELKQAEYGVDAAEAA
+267 ELKQAEYAIDSAEAA
-282 LVVARSGHMPKIYA
+282 LVVARSGHMPKVYA
-296 NASNNWGGDGSN
+296 NASNNWGGNGSD
-308 WPGDDNENWSVGVTA
+308 WPGDDDENWSVGVTA
-323 SMNIFDSGVTWSKI
+323 SMNVFDSGVTWSKI
-337 HAAQEALV
+337 HAAQENLAK
-345 QAKETQRQVKDAVEL
+345 AKESQRQIKDNVEL
-360 EVRTDYLNMRE
+360 EVRTDYLSMRE

-457 TDVSADTEDAAA
+457 TAAQAADAQSAGTDAAA
-469 ETVPDEEMADA
+469 
-480 DVQQGAEE
+480 QI
-488 AANDSENADAEAAE
+488 ENADSDSAQAPANTADAEQPAAE
-502 NAAPAEQ
+502 NAASTAAENGNT
-509 QSEAV
+509 
-514 PAEEAAVDA
+514 
-523 QAAAE
+523 AAAEQTAE

>member
-1 MMFSYKKAKNVL
+1 MFSYKKAKNVL

-40 QRALLTNPD
+40 QRALLTNPNV
-49 IKIAESQRKEA
+49 KIAEYNRKAA
-60 KADYSAAKSAR
+60 KADYSAAKSSR

-87 DNQAVRDAAG
+87 DNQFFEGVNIG
-97 RILGYT
+97 
-103 KYIGND
+103 KQIGNS

-138 TMLSAEQ
+138 SMLSAEE

-162 LNAGNMKNLRTES
+162 LNATNMKALRQES

-202 SEVELANAKQDLI
+202 SEVELANAQQNYI

-227 LNNIIGTPLNTTL
+227 LNNIIGTPLGTTL
-240 TLKDTLQYVPYDNDM
+240 LLKDRLQYEPYENDM
-255 AYCLAYSEEHRP
+255 AYCLAYSEQHRP
-267 ELKQAEYGVDAAEAA
+267 ELKQAEYAIDSAEAA
-282 LVVARSGHMPKIYA
+282 LVVARSGHMPKVYA
-296 NASNNWGGDGSN
+296 NASNNWGGNGSD
-308 WPGDDNENWSVGVTA
+308 WPGDDDENWSVGVTA
-323 SMNIFDSGVTWSKI
+323 SMNVFDSGVTWSKI
-337 HAAQEALV
+337 HAAQENLAK
-345 QAKETQRQVKDAVEL
+345 AKESQRQIKDAVEL
-360 EVRTDYLNMRE
+360 EVRTDYLSMRE
-371 AEKRITTA
+371 AEKRISTA

-457 TDVSADTEDAAA
+457 TAAQA
-469 ETVPDEEMADA
+469 ADA
-480 DVQQGAEE
+480 QSAGTDTASQTES
-488 AANDSENADAEAAE
+488 AASDSAQAPENTADAEQPAAE
-502 NAAPAEQ
+502 NAASTAAENGNT
-509 QSEAV
+509 
-514 PAEEAAVDA
+514 
-523 QAAAE
+523 AAAEQTAE

>member
-1 MMFSYKKAKNVL
+1 MFSYKKAKNVL

-40 QRALLTNPD
+40 QRALLTNPSV
-49 IKIAESQRKEA
+49 KIAEYNRKAA
-60 KADYSAAKSAR
+60 KADYSAAKGAR
-71 GISISLNHSTG
+71 GISISLSHDSG

-87 DNQAVRDAAG
+87 DYAKRSING
-97 RILGYT
+97 GTEIWT
-103 KYIGND
+103 KGIGNS
-109 HSNSITASLPIF
+109 HSNSISASLPIF

-138 TMLSAEQ
+138 SMLSAEE

-162 LNAGNMKNLRTES
+162 LNATNMKALRQES

-202 SEVELANAKQDLI
+202 SEVELANAQQNYI

-227 LNNIIGTPLNTTL
+227 LNNIIGTPLGTTL
-240 TLKDTLQYVPYDNDM
+240 LLKDRLQYEPYENDM
-255 AYCLAYSEEHRP
+255 AYCLAYSEQHRP
-267 ELKQAEYGVDAAEAA
+267 ELKQAEYAIDSAEAA
-282 LVVARSGHMPKIYA
+282 LVVARSGHMPKVYA
-296 NASNNWGGDGSN
+296 NASNNWGGNGSD
-308 WPGDDNENWSVGVTA
+308 WPGDDDENWSVGVTA
-323 SMNIFDSGVTWSKI
+323 SMNVFDSGVTWSKI
-337 HAAQEALV
+337 HAAQENLAK
-345 QAKETQRQVKDAVEL
+345 AKESQRQIKDNVEL
-360 EVRTDYLNMRE
+360 EVRTDYLNLRE
-371 AEKRITTA
+371 AEKRITTT

-457 TDVSADTEDAAA
+457 TAAQSTESQSAGTDAAA
-469 ETVPDEEMADA
+469 QTENAADDSA
-480 DVQQGAEE
+480 QAP
-488 AANDSENADAEAAE
+488 ANTADAEQPAAE
-502 NAAPAEQ
+502 NAASTAAENGNT
-509 QSEAV
+509 
-514 PAEEAAVDA
+514 
-523 QAAAE
+523 AAAEQTAE

>member
-1 MMFSYKKAKNVL
+1 MFSYKKAKNVL

-40 QRALLTNPD
+40 QRALLTNPSV
-49 IKIAESQRKEA
+49 KIAEYNRKAA
-60 KADYSAAKSAR
+60 KADYSAAKGAR
-71 GISISLNHSTG
+71 GISISLSHDSG

-87 DNQAVRDAAG
+87 DYAMRSVNG
-97 RILGYT
+97 GTEILT
-103 KYIGND
+103 KGIGNS

-138 TMLSAEQ
+138 SMLSAEE

-162 LNAGNMKNLRTES
+162 LNATNMKALRQES

-202 SEVELANAKQDLI
+202 SEVELANAQQNYI
-215 TASNEYDVAEAT
+215 TASNQYDVAEAT
-227 LNNIIGTPLNTTL
+227 LNNIIGTPLGTTL
-240 TLKDTLQYVPYDNDM
+240 LLKDRLQYEPYENDM
-255 AYCLAYSEEHRP
+255 AYCLAYSEQHRP
-267 ELKQAEYGVDAAEAA
+267 ELKQAEYAIDSAEAA
-282 LVVARSGHMPKIYA
+282 LVVARSGHMPKVYA
-296 NASNNWGGDGSN
+296 NASNNWGGNGSD
-308 WPGDDNENWSVGVTA
+308 WPGDDDENWSVGVTA
-323 SMNIFDSGVTWSKI
+323 SMNVFDSGVTWSKI
-337 HAAQEALV
+337 HAAQENLAK
-345 QAKETQRQVKDAVEL
+345 AKESQRQIKDNVEL
-360 EVRTDYLNMRE
+360 EVRTDYLSMRE
-371 AEKRITTA
+371 AEKRITTT

-442 VPVPEPRTFPEPVED
+442 VPVPEPRTFPEPIED
-457 TDVSADTEDAAA
+457 TAAQAADAQSASTDAAA
-469 ETVPDEEMADA
+469 QTENAADGSEQA
-480 DVQQGAEE
+480 P
-488 AANDSENADAEAAE
+488 ANTADAEQPAAE
-502 NAAPAEQ
+502 NAASTAAENV
-509 QSEAV
+509 ST
-514 PAEEAAVDA
+514 
-523 QAAAE
+523 AAAEQTAE

>member
-1 MMFSYKKAKNVL
+1 MFSYKKAKNVL

-40 QRALLTNPD
+40 QRALLTNPSV
-49 IKIAESQRKEA
+49 KIAEYNRKAA
-60 KADYSAAKSAR
+60 KADYSAAKGAR
-71 GISISLNHSTG
+71 GISISLSHSTG
-82 RGGYA
+82 RNGYA
-87 DNQAVRDAAG
+87 DPQYNQQLN
-97 RILGYT
+97 IWT
-103 KYIGND
+103 KGIGNS

-138 TMLSAEQ
+138 SMLSAEE

-162 LNAGNMKNLRTES
+162 LNATNMKALRQES

-202 SEVELANAKQDLI
+202 SEVELANAQQNYI
-215 TASNEYDVAEAT
+215 TASNQYDVAEAT
-227 LNNIIGTPLNTTL
+227 LNNIIGTPLGTTL
-240 TLKDTLQYVPYDNDM
+240 LLKDRLQYEPYENDM
-255 AYCLAYSEEHRP
+255 AYCLAYSEQHRP
-267 ELKQAEYGVDAAEAA
+267 ELKQAEYAIDSAEAA
-282 LVVARSGHMPKIYA
+282 LVVARSGHMPKVYA
-296 NASNNWGGDGSN
+296 NASNNWGGNGSD
-308 WPGDDNENWSVGVTA
+308 WPGDDDENWSVGVTA
-323 SMNIFDSGVTWSKI
+323 SMNVFDSGVTWSKI
-337 HAAQEALV
+337 HAAQENLAK
-345 QAKETQRQVKDAVEL
+345 AKESQRQIKDNVEL
-360 EVRTDYLNMRE
+360 EVRTDYLNLRE
-371 AEKRITTA
+371 AEKRITTT
-379 QVAVA
+379 QVALA

-457 TDVSADTEDAAA
+457 TAAQAADAQSAGTDAAA
-469 ETVPDEEMADA
+469 QTENEDSDSAQAP
-480 DVQQGAEE
+480 
-488 AANDSENADAEAAE
+488 ANTADAEQPAAE
-502 NAAPAEQ
+502 NAASTAAENGNT
-509 QSEAV
+509 
-514 PAEEAAVDA
+514 
-523 QAAAE
+523 AAAEQTAE

>member
-1 MMFSYKKAKNVL
+1 MFSYKKAKNVL
-13 ALTAALSVLCSQSVF
+13 ALTAALTALCSQSVF

-40 QRALLTNPD
+40 QRALLTNPNV
-49 IKIAESQRKEA
+49 KIAEYNRKAA
-60 KADYSAAKSAR
+60 KADYSAAKSSR

-87 DNQAVRDAAG
+87 DNQFFEGVNIG
-97 RILGYT
+97 
-103 KYIGND
+103 KQIGNS
-109 HSNSITASLPIF
+109 HNNSVTATLPIF

-138 TMLSAEQ
+138 SMLSAEE
-145 QAYNEMKE
+145 QAYIEMKE
-153 TATTGYFNM
+153 TATSGYFTM
-162 LNAGNMKNLRTES
+162 LDAGNMKTLRQES

-202 SEVELANAKQDLI
+202 SEVELANAKQDYI
-215 TASNEYDVAEAT
+215 TAANQYDVAEAT
-227 LNNIIGTPLNTTL
+227 LNNIIGTPLGTTL
-240 TLKDTLQYVPYDNDM
+240 VLKDSLQYEPYENDM
-255 AYCLAYSEEHRP
+255 AYCLAYSEQHRP

-282 LVVARSGHMPKIYA
+282 LVVARSGHMPKISA
-296 NASNNWGGDGSN
+296 SASNYWGGDGSN
-308 WPGDDNENWSVGVTA
+308 WPGDDDENWSVGVTA

-337 HAAQEALV
+337 HAAQENLAK
-345 QAKETQRQVKDAVEL
+345 AKETQRQIKDAVEL
-360 EVRTDYLNMRE
+360 EVRTDYLSMRE

-457 TDVSADTEDAAA
+457 TAAQAADAQSAGTDAAA
-469 ETVPDEEMADA
+469 QAENAAD
-480 DVQQGAEE
+480 
-488 AANDSENADAEAAE
+488 DSAQASTADAEQPAAE
-502 NAAPAEQ
+502 NAASTAAENGNT
-509 QSEAV
+509 
-514 PAEEAAVDA
+514 
-523 QAAAE
+523 AAAEQTAE

>member
-1 MMFSYKKAKNVL
+1 MFSYKKAKNVL

-40 QRALLTNPD
+40 QRALLTNPSV
-49 IKIAESQRKEA
+49 KIAEYNRKAA

-71 GISISLNHSTG
+71 GISISLSHDSG

-87 DNQAVRDAAG
+87 DPQYNQQL
-97 RILGYT
+97 RIWT
-103 KYIGND
+103 KGIDNS

-138 TMLSAEQ
+138 SMLSAEE

-162 LNAGNMKNLRTES
+162 LNATNMKALRQES

-202 SEVELANAKQDLI
+202 SEVELANAQQNYI

-227 LNNIIGTPLNTTL
+227 LNNIIGTPLGTTL
-240 TLKDTLQYVPYDNDM
+240 LLKDRLQYEPYENDM
-255 AYCLAYSEEHRP
+255 AYCLAYSEQHRP
-267 ELKQAEYGVDAAEAA
+267 ELKQAEYAIDSAEAA
-282 LVVARSGHMPKIYA
+282 LVVARSGHMPKVYA
-296 NASNNWGGDGSN
+296 NASNNWGGNGSD
-308 WPGDDNENWSVGVTA
+308 WPGDDDENWSVGVTA
-323 SMNIFDSGVTWSKI
+323 SMNVFDSGVTWSKI
-337 HAAQEALV
+337 HAAQENLAK
-345 QAKETQRQVKDAVEL
+345 AKESQRQIKDNVEL
-360 EVRTDYLNMRE
+360 EVRTDYLNLRE
-371 AEKRITTA
+371 AEKRITTT

-457 TDVSADTEDAAA
+457 TAAQAADAQSAGTDAAA
-469 ETVPDEEMADA
+469 QTENAADGSA
-480 DVQQGAEE
+480 QTP
-488 AANDSENADAEAAE
+488 ANTADAEQPAAE
-502 NAAPAEQ
+502 NAASTAAENGNT
-509 QSEAV
+509 
-514 PAEEAAVDA
+514 
-523 QAAAE
+523 AAAEQTAE

>member
-1 MMFSYKKAKNVL
+1 MFSYKKAKNVL

-40 QRALLTNPD
+40 QRALLTNPSV
-49 IKIAESQRKEA
+49 KIAEYNRKAA
-60 KADYSAAKSAR
+60 KADYSAAKGAR
-71 GISISLNHSTG
+71 GISISLSHDSG

-87 DNQAVRDAAG
+87 DYAKRSING
-97 RILGYT
+97 GTEIWT
-103 KYIGND
+103 KGIGNS
-109 HSNSITASLPIF
+109 HSNSISASLPIF

-138 TMLSAEQ
+138 SMLSAEE

-162 LNAGNMKNLRTES
+162 LNATNMKALRQES

-202 SEVELANAKQDLI
+202 SEVELANAQQNYI

-227 LNNIIGTPLNTTL
+227 LNNIIGTPLGTTL
-240 TLKDTLQYVPYDNDM
+240 LLKDRLQYEPYENDM
-255 AYCLAYSEEHRP
+255 AYCLAYSEQHRP

-282 LVVARSGHMPKIYA
+282 LVVARSGHMPKVYA
-296 NASNNWGGDGSN
+296 NASNNWGGNGSD
-308 WPGDDNENWSVGVTA
+308 WPGDDDENWSVGVTA
-323 SMNIFDSGVTWSKI
+323 SMNVFDSGVTWSKI
-337 HAAQEALV
+337 HAAQENLAK
-345 QAKETQRQVKDAVEL
+345 AKESQRQIKDNVEL
-360 EVRTDYLNMRE
+360 EVRTDYLNLRE
-371 AEKRITTA
+371 AEKRITTT

-457 TDVSADTEDAAA
+457 TAAQSADAQSAGTDAAA
-469 ETVPDEEMADA
+469 QTEN
-480 DVQQGAEE
+480 
-488 AANDSENADAEAAE
+488 AANDSAQAPANTADAEQPAAE
-502 NAAPAEQ
+502 NAASPA
-509 QSEAV
+509 
-514 PAEEAAVDA
+514 AENGNT
-523 QAAAE
+523 AAAEQTAE

>member
-1 MMFSYKKAKNVL
+1 MFSYKKAKNVL

-40 QRALLTNPD
+40 QRALLTNPSV
-49 IKIAESQRKEA
+49 KIAEYNRKAA
-60 KADYSAAKSAR
+60 KADYSAAKGAR
-71 GISISLNHSTG
+71 GISISLSHDSG

-87 DNQAVRDAAG
+87 DYAKRSING
-97 RILGYT
+97 GTEIWT
-103 KYIGND
+103 KGIGNS
-109 HSNSITASLPIF
+109 HSNSISASLPIF

-138 TMLSAEQ
+138 SMLSAEE

-162 LNAGNMKNLRTES
+162 LNATNMKALRQES

-202 SEVELANAKQDLI
+202 SEVELANAQQNYI

-227 LNNIIGTPLNTTL
+227 LNNIIGTPLGTTL
-240 TLKDTLQYVPYDNDM
+240 LLKDRLQYEPYENDM
-255 AYCLAYSEEHRP
+255 AYCLAYSEQHRP
-267 ELKQAEYGVDAAEAA
+267 ELKQAEYAIDSAEAA
-282 LVVARSGHMPKIYA
+282 LVVARSGHMPKVYA
-296 NASNNWGGDGSN
+296 NASNNWGGNGSD
-308 WPGDDNENWSVGVTA
+308 WPGDDDENWSVGVTA
-323 SMNIFDSGVTWSKI
+323 SMNVFDSGVTWSKI
-337 HAAQEALV
+337 HAAQENLAK
-345 QAKETQRQVKDAVEL
+345 AKESQRQIKDNVEL
-360 EVRTDYLNMRE
+360 EVRTDYLNLRE
-371 AEKRITTA
+371 AEKRITTT

-457 TDVSADTEDAAA
+457 TAVQA
-469 ETVPDEEMADA
+469 ADA
-480 DVQQGAEE
+480 QSAGTDT
-488 AANDSENADAEAAE
+488 AAQTENAADGSAQAPANTADAEQPAAE
-502 NAAPAEQ
+502 NAASTAAENGNT
-509 QSEAV
+509 
-514 PAEEAAVDA
+514 
-523 QAAAE
+523 AAAEQTAE

>member
-1 MMFSYKKAKNVL
+1 MFSYKKAKNVL

-40 QRALLTNPD
+40 QRALLTNPSV
-49 IKIAESQRKEA
+49 KIAEYNRKAA
-60 KADYSAAKSAR
+60 KADYSAAKGAR
-71 GISISLNHSTG
+71 GISISLSHDSS

-87 DNQAVRDAAG
+87 DYARRSVNG
-97 RILGYT
+97 GTPIWT
-103 KYIGND
+103 KSIGNS

-138 TMLSAEQ
+138 SMLSAEE

-162 LNAGNMKNLRTES
+162 LNATNMKALRQES
-175 VDRLQAHLDNVI
+175 VERLQAHLDNVI

-202 SEVELANAKQDLI
+202 SEVELANAQQNYI

-227 LNNIIGTPLNTTL
+227 LNNIIGTPLGTTL
-240 TLKDTLQYVPYDNDM
+240 LLKDRLQYEPYENDM
-255 AYCLAYSEEHRP
+255 AYCLAYSEQHRP
-267 ELKQAEYGVDAAEAA
+267 ELKQAEYAIDSAEAA
-282 LVVARSGHMPKIYA
+282 LVVARSGHMPKVYA
-296 NASNNWGGDGSN
+296 NASNNWGGNGSD
-308 WPGDDNENWSVGVTA
+308 WPGDDDENWSVGVTA
-323 SMNIFDSGVTWSKI
+323 SMNVFDSGVTWSKI
-337 HAAQEALV
+337 HAAQENLAK
-345 QAKETQRQVKDAVEL
+345 AKESQRQIKDNVEL
-360 EVRTDYLNMRE
+360 EVRTDYLNLRE

-457 TDVSADTEDAAA
+457 TAAQAADAQSAGTDAAA
-469 ETVPDEEMADA
+469 QTEN
-480 DVQQGAEE
+480 
-488 AANDSENADAEAAE
+488 AASDSAQAPANTADAEQPAAE
-502 NAAPAEQ
+502 NAASTAAENGNT
-509 QSEAV
+509 
-514 PAEEAAVDA
+514 
-523 QAAAE
+523 AAAEQTAE